1 MIALVHIYVLQWLCY
16 VFSLILGICKKCGL
30 LIHDK
35 RYVLVA
41 HVEDDGAIDTL
52 LVGMIVKHDFYLGTA
67 SDGRPTDKDESRRDG
82 PHGAQ
87 FRQDISET
95 I

>member
-1 MIALVHIYVLQWLCY
+1 MASWFTIKDVCLWR
-16 VFSLILGICKKCGL
+16 G
-30 LIHDK
+30 
-35 RYVLVA
+35 
-41 HVEDDGAIDTL
+41 EDDGAIDTV
-52 LVGMIVKHDFYLGTA
+52 LVVMIVKHDFYLGTA